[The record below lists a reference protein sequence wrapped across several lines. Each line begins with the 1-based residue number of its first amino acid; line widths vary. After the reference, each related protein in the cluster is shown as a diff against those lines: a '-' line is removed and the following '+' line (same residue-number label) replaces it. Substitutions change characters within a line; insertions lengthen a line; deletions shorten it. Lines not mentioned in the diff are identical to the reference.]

1 MSVIH
6 PGLFLAIERFPDRK
20 KALHHLYKTNEAFQ
34 TLCENYQQCS
44 QALNYWTDARHP
56 RAVERHRE
64 YGELLSELEREILQY
79 CSDDL
84 NSGSV

>member
-6 PGLFLAIERFPDRK
+6 PGLFLAIERFPNRRK
-20 KALHHLYKTNEAFQ
+20 ELCHLYASDEAFQ

-56 RAVERHRE
+56 QAAARHRE

-79 CSDDL
+79 FEDKPGDES
-84 NSGSV
+84 